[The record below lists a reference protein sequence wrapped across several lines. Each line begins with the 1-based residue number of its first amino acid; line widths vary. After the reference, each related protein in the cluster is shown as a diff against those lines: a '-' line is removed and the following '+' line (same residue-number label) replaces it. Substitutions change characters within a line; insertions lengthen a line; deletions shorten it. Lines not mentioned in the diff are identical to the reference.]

1 MVNHIN
7 DNFDTSSSDE
17 SDNDSYND
25 SDNNSDNESDNESKK
40 SSKQLPKRCSKYL
53 IAITFLKIMDRKMQ
67 YYFNRRHVFMLVYVI
82 MHYYAFIYVNLKHM
96 SKAYI

>member
-1 MVNHIN
+1 MKNKIKKNKVVNLIN

-40 SSKQLPKRCSKYL
+40 SSKKLPKKCSKYL
-53 IAITFLKIMDRKMQ
+53 IAITFLKIMDRKM
-67 YYFNRRHVFMLVYVI
+67 
-82 MHYYAFIYVNLKHM
+82 
-96 SKAYI
+96 

>member
-1 MVNHIN
+1 MKNKIKKNKVVNLIN

-40 SSKQLPKRCSKYL
+40 PSKKLPKKCSKYL
-53 IAITFLKIMDRKMQ
+53 IAITFLKIVDRKM
-67 YYFNRRHVFMLVYVI
+67 
-82 MHYYAFIYVNLKHM
+82 
-96 SKAYI
+96 

>member
-1 MVNHIN
+1 MKNKITKNKVVNHIN
-7 DNFDTSSSDE
+7 DNFDTSSSD
-17 SDNDSYND
+17 D
-25 SDNNSDNESDNESKK
+25 ESDNESKK

-82 MHYYAFIYVNLKHM
+82 MHY
-96 SKAYI
+96 

>member
-1 MVNHIN
+1 MKNKIKKNKVVNLIN

-40 SSKQLPKRCSKYL
+40 SSKQSPKRCSKYL
-53 IAITFLKIMDRKMQ
+53 IAITFLKIMDRKM
-67 YYFNRRHVFMLVYVI
+67 
-82 MHYYAFIYVNLKHM
+82 
-96 SKAYI
+96 